1 MTISSLKKTNDSRN
15 ILQELFGEKSLVPY
29 AIRTR
34 LFLQIIRLK
43 VDNNR
48 CQEHVVVKIEMS
60 S

>member
-1 MTISSLKKTNDSRN
+1 M
-15 ILQELFGEKSLVPY
+15 QELFGEKSLVPY